1 LETIEEEALKEV
13 DLKKV
18 LKTAGIS
25 KEALNKAKNLK
36 RARDFKRDL
45 SEFREK
51 AKIFK
56 EEVKRY
62 EETGRGISDEEFK
75 NKLKKAELLRITLD
89 GRKIKKRFLQDKLKN
104 LREEEAKLGKE
115 AKTLNLKFKK
125 ELEDIK
131 IE

>member
-1 LETIEEEALKEV
+1 MKTIEEEALKEV

-25 KEALNKAKNLK
+25 KEALNKAKSLK

-56 EEVKRY
+56 EEFRRY
-62 EETGRGISDEEFK
+62 EETGESVKNGENK
-75 NKLKKAELLRITLD
+75 NKLKKAGLLRITLD

-104 LREEEAKLGKE
+104 LREEEARLGKE

>member
-1 LETIEEEALKEV
+1 M
-13 DLKKV
+13 
-18 LKTAGIS
+18 
-25 KEALNKAKNLK
+25 K
-36 RARDFKRDL
+36 RYV

-62 EETGRGISDEEFK
+62 EETGKSVNNEEFK
-75 NKLKKAELLRITLD
+75 NKLKEAELLRITLK
-89 GRKIKKRFLQDKLKN
+89 GRKIKKRFLKDKLES
-104 LREEEAKLGKE
+104 LREEEAKLEKE

-125 ELEDIK
+125 ELKDIK

>member
-1 LETIEEEALKEV
+1 
-13 DLKKV
+13 
-18 LKTAGIS
+18 
-25 KEALNKAKNLK
+25 LK
-36 RARDFKRDL
+36 RYV

-62 EETGRGISDEEFK
+62 EETGKSVNNEEFK
-75 NKLKKAELLRITLD
+75 NKLKEAELLRITLK
-89 GRKIKKRFLQDKLKN
+89 GRKIKKRFLKDKLES
-104 LREEEAKLGKE
+104 LREEEAKLEKE

-125 ELEDIK
+125 ELKDIK